1 VAEKLSIIEQLKKL
15 DNERAKLIETAK
27 ADALAKAEEALNE
40 LTALGFE
47 YEFTEIGTQRKP
59 TRKARAVGKT
69 PDHRPQGECPIC
81 QYSTDPPHD
90 KRSHRMQTRKK
101 PFTDTELEQK
111 GMKIV
116 A

>member
-27 ADALAKAEEALNE
+27 AEALAKAEEVNE
-40 LTALGFE
+40 LTALAFE

-69 PDHRPQGECPIC
+69 PSPATQ
-81 QYSTDPPHD
+81 
-90 KRSHRMQTRKK
+90 
-101 PFTDTELEQK
+101 
-111 GMKIV
+111 
-116 A
+116 